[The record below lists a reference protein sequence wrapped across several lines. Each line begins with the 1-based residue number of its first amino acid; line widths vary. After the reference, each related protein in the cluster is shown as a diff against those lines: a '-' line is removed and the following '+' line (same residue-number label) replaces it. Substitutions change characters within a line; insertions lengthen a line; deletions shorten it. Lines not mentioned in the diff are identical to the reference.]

1 MKIFTFILLFIS
13 LTTLQ
18 KEPTK
23 IKLEGKYKMEFESDF
38 VAQNCLVKIKGNKY
52 VKTFDNGVN
61 KNGTINILKLKFSQ
75 LLILKEKNSDIEVH
89 VPDETYH
96 PSDTTFF
103 RTKKVDEIDA
113 GGALTIY
120 SGKLI
125 KLR

>member
-89 VPDETYH
+89 VPDETFH
-96 PSDTTFF
+96 PSDTIFF
-103 RTKKVDEIDA
+103 RTKKVDEKDA
-113 GGALTIY
+113 GDALTIY